1 MYRWLYVDKRYMWFV
16 RAKSYFS
23 FGTSLHQALQRFHDS
38 NDLGVQTTEE
48 AVASLEENWM
58 TAGYS
63 SPEEAA
69 EALAEGRVLLE
80 GHIAAAAAVEDGA
93 TNLYVE
99 KDLQLNM
106 GEWVLSGRVDRIDEY
121 PDGTIEI
128 VDYKSGSVENPVYD
142 IAMGCYALLA
152 RPLFPDRPI
161 KTTLVSL
168 STQEKLSALRDE
180 DELREFEA
188 DLRRLATEILHR
200 DYPTID
206 PKPKP
211 LCKSCDFL
219 RVCAT
224 VPDFAESFGAYGEIP
239 AEF

>member
-23 FGTSLHQALQRFHDS
+23 FGTSLHHALQRFHDS

-48 AVASLEENWM
+48 AIATLEENWM
-58 TAGYS
+58 TSGYS

-69 EALAEGRVLLE
+69 EALAEGRVLIE
-80 GHIAAAAAVEDGA
+80 GHIAASAAVEDGA
-93 TNLYVE
+93 ATLFVE
-99 KDLQLNM
+99 KDLQLDM
-106 GEWVLSGRVDRIDEY
+106 GEWQLCGRVDRIDEHQ
-121 PDGTIEI
+121 DGTTEI
-128 VDYKSGSVENPVYD
+128 IDYKSGSIENPIFD
-142 IAMGCYALLA
+142 IAMGCYALLVQ
-152 RPLFPDRPI
+152 PLFPGKPI
-161 KTTLVSL
+161 KTTLISL
-168 STQEKLSALRDE
+168 KTQERIGAIRE
-180 DELREFEA
+180 PDELLEFERT
-188 DLRRLATEILHR
+188 LRTLATEILNR

-224 VPDFAESFGAYGEIP
+224 VPDFAENFTPYGEIP